1 MTLTTCNGRVIS
13 VRSAMSSM
21 ETMQLVDGANKRML
35 LSSSSTDND
44 EQVCKAIIFNVS
56 GSGETVLDV

>member
-1 MTLTTCNGRVIS
+1 
-13 VRSAMSSM
+13 M